1 MNYAE
6 DEDYTIRWSF
16 FSFHGLLPPQ
26 FAWIT
31 AFIGSVEQC
40 GSTGW
45 HSPGALLFLGVAK
58 RQLLGCSASVEILQ
72 FCTCFLDNWHLKGRL
87 WLLTVCPWPA
97 LGFSLKNCLFQPVT
111 VWVFLCKVVV
121 KSRPTAADVAE
132 SCIWTI
138 WVEQLGGGLH
148 TRALTLPCLQRF
160 NSKTAFHWEC
170 FWVIV

>member
-1 MNYAE
+1 MLKMRIIPSGGLFSLSMVFYPPSFLELQLSLVQWSSVAPQG
-6 DEDYTIRWSF
+6 DIR
-16 FSFHGLLPPQ
+16 L
-26 FAWIT
+26 
-31 AFIGSVEQC
+31 
-40 GSTGW
+40 
-45 HSPGALLFLGVAK
+45 ALLFLGVAK

>member
-1 MNYAE
+1 MLKMRIIPSGGLFSLSMVFYPPSLLEFQLSLVQWSSVAPQG
-6 DEDYTIRWSF
+6 DIR
-16 FSFHGLLPPQ
+16 L
-26 FAWIT
+26 
-31 AFIGSVEQC
+31 
-40 GSTGW
+40 
-45 HSPGALLFLGVAK
+45 ALLFLGVAK

-138 WVEQLGGGLH
+138 WVEQLGITH
-148 TRALTLPCLQRF
+148 TSIDFALSPAL
-160 NSKTAFHWEC
+160 
-170 FWVIV
+170 

>member
-1 MNYAE
+1 MLKMRIIPSGGLFSLSMVFYPPSFLELQLSLVQWSSVAPQG
-6 DEDYTIRWSF
+6 DIR
-16 FSFHGLLPPQ
+16 L
-26 FAWIT
+26 
-31 AFIGSVEQC
+31 
-40 GSTGW
+40 
-45 HSPGALLFLGVAK
+45 ALLFLGVAK

-72 FCTCFLDNWHLKGRL
+72 FCICFLDNWHLKGRL

>member
-26 FAWIT
+26 FAWIA

-121 KSRPTAADVAE
+121 KSRLTAADVVAE

-138 WVEQLGGGLH
+138 QFGWSNLGGIKH
-148 TRALTLPCLQRF
+148 TSIDFALSPAL
-160 NSKTAFHWEC
+160 
-170 FWVIV
+170 

>member
-1 MNYAE
+1 MLKMRIIPSGGLFSLSMVFYPPSLLELQLSLVQWSSVAPQG
-6 DEDYTIRWSF
+6 DIR
-16 FSFHGLLPPQ
+16 L
-26 FAWIT
+26 
-31 AFIGSVEQC
+31 
-40 GSTGW
+40 
-45 HSPGALLFLGVAK
+45 ALLFLGVAK